1 MLVVDGLRMTYQ
13 PATGLLGLLV
23 RSASPEPVVA
33 LDGVDLRVE
42 AGEVVGIIGPNG
54 AGKSTLIRSITAL
67 LVPTAGTVD
76 IDGVRVTGDNREVR
90 AKFGLSLPNERS
102 FYWRLTGRQNLRY
115 FAAMAG
121 LDAAAGEERVEQAMV
136 DHGLAHRD
144 KAVFGYSSGMLA
156 QLGIAR
162 ATLHDPPLIVLDE
175 PTRSLDPIAGRR
187 LCHQIRGLAG
197 EGRAVL
203 MASHRLD
210 EVVLACDRAVAL
222 INGRILWEGSA
233 EEIADD
239 PGGLGAR
246 LESLV
251 ADTAADEDRDDA

>member
-1 MLVVDGLRMTYQ
+1 MLVVDGLRMTYE
-13 PATGLLGLLV
+13 PATGILGLLV
-23 RSASPEPVVA
+23 RSAATEPVVA
-33 LDGVDLRVE
+33 LAGVDLRVD
-42 AGEVVGIIGPNG
+42 AGEVVGVIGPNG
-54 AGKSTLIRSITAL
+54 AGKSTLIRAITAL
-67 LVPTAGTVD
+67 LVPTAGTIH
-76 IDGVRVTGDNREVR
+76 IDGVEVTGDDRGVR
-90 AKFGLSLPNERS
+90 ARFGLSLPNERS

-121 LDAAAGEERVEQAMV
+121 LDPATAEQRVEEAMIE
-136 DHGLAHRD
+136 HGLAHRD

-187 LCHQIRGLAG
+187 LCHQVRKLA
-197 EGRAVL
+197 ESGRAVV

-222 INGRILWEGSA
+222 IGGRIVWEGTA
-233 EEIADD
+233 AEIAAD
-239 PGGLGAR
+239 PAGLGAR
-246 LESLV
+246 LEALV
-251 ADTAADEDRDDA
+251 AENEPSVAEDDR